1 MFVLSLSEMLRVHVT
16 KNQFEQGG
24 AEQEVVRRA
33 SLRGAQGKTC
43 TQKGRKQ
50 SKERAEWLQLKA

>member
-1 MFVLSLSEMLRVHVT
+1 MFVLSLSEMLRAHVT

-33 SLRGAQGKTC
+33 SLRGAQGETC
-43 TQKGRKQ
+43 TQDRK
-50 SKERAEWLQLKA
+50 SVV